1 MFRVQTRIP
10 LLVNHMSVGQGKG
23 PAHSR
28 NPSIT
33 HPLLGLRPPAPPTR
47 AVIAAPAAGTMST
60 SRDDPDELARQAG
73 VKEGQAWVNYDKGLS
88 KGRGNG
94 GTFYQAEGP
103 RKWSHDEVYDQN
115 PELEAAVGTADQP
128 MPSIFDCTQG
138 TVGKGRHGE
147 GTNQQKLRQLSNG
160 GDAEV

>member
-1 MFRVQTRIP
+1 
-10 LLVNHMSVGQGKG
+10 
-23 PAHSR
+23 
-28 NPSIT
+28 
-33 HPLLGLRPPAPPTR
+33 
-47 AVIAAPAAGTMST
+47 MST
-60 SRDDPDELARQAG
+60 SRDDPDELARQGG
-73 VKEGQAWVNYDKGLS
+73 VREGHAWVNYDKGLS

-103 RKWSHDEVYDQN
+103 RKWSHDVVYDQN

-147 GTNQQKLRQLSNG
+147 GTNQRKLRQLSNG
-160 GDAEV
+160 GDAQATEALELIVALRKKKKTVCRRDPPCPGGQGRDWAPNPSGMPSVRFTRSSPWL